1 MIGAAASFAQ
11 IEQFCQE
18 IWPDLGALLDRFG
31 SPQIRHRGTLGGNL
45 ATASPIGDMSPVL
58 MSMNAIIIVRSRQGV
73 ERNIAVGDF
82 FSGYRSTE
90 LSEGEYIRAISI
102 GLDEFNGFRR
112 YFKSSKRVMDDISTV
127 MGAFYID
134 AEQAQVRQARIA
146 YGGLAATPIRVNSVE
161 NYLKGKA
168 LSEIS
173 IQRAVT
179 LLKAAI
185 HPLSDVRASAA
196 YRSEIAANMLDRAL
210 REQSGEIIPAIT
222 AAV

>member
-1 MIGAAASFAQ
+1 M
-11 IEQFCQE
+11 
-18 IWPDLGALLDRFG
+18 
-31 SPQIRHRGTLGGNL
+31 
-45 ATASPIGDMSPVL
+45 
-58 MSMNAIIIVRSRQGV
+58 
-73 ERNIAVGDF
+73 
-82 FSGYRSTE
+82 
-90 LSEGEYIRAISI
+90 
-102 GLDEFNGFRR
+102 
-112 YFKSSKRVMDDISTV
+112 
-127 MGAFYID
+127 
-134 AEQAQVRQARIA
+134 
-146 YGGLAATPIRVNSVE
+146 E